1 MIILKNTLNEMRM
14 ASWGCKS
21 KITFF
26 DWNAVKREQPRKK
39 ENKQLKTYELLTI
52 FKPNLDADEVDKN
65 LAKLEETI
73 ISYTG
78 KVLSVDKI
86 GRKKLAYDVQK
97 FRDGFFVTQILT
109 IPADKVVDFK
119 RQLKLNDSVLRIM
132 FLEVGKTLA
141 SK

>member
-1 MIILKNTLNEMRM
+1 MKN
-14 ASWGCKS
+14 
-21 KITFF
+21 
-26 DWNAVKREQPRKK
+26 
-39 ENKQLKTYELLTI
+39 YELLTI

-119 RQLKLNDSVLRIM
+119 RQLKLNDSVIRFM
-132 FLEVGKTLA
+132 FLEAGKNCA
-141 SK
+141 VAK